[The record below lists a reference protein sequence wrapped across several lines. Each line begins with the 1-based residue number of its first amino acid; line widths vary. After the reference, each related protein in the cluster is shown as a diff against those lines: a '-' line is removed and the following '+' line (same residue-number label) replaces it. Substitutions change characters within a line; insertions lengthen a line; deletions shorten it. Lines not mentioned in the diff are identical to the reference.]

1 MGNKPPSSIYSIVEK
16 AYFRLQAGDVITH
29 CLEDGSTD
37 PLHQMI
43 QEMVLAGPQ
52 NLDALREILGEA
64 MKRKAQVYDDLNQVN
79 NQLSIIL
86 KGYGINLDNL
96 QGNQD
101 LQALSER
108 QLRDILDEQGIMDD
122 EARTSSMQVL
132 MDSQE
137 LIATLSQK
145 IQLLENIETYLQDWL
160 WGLTYQFIRHG
171 DEEGN
176 EENTKGDLQ

>member
-1 MGNKPPSSIYSIVEK
+1 MGNKQPSSIYSIVEK

-29 CLEDGSTD
+29 CLDDGTTD

-86 KGYGINLDNL
+86 KGYGINLDS
-96 QGNQD
+96 QKGNQV
-101 LQALSER
+101 LQTLSE
-108 QLRDILDEQGIMDD
+108 QELRDILDEQGIIDD

-137 LIATLSQK
+137 LIATLTQK

-160 WGLTYQFIRHG
+160 WGLTYQFIRRG
-171 DEEGN
+171 DDDSDEDV
-176 EENTKGDLQ
+176 TKGELQ

>member
-52 NLDALREILGEA
+52 NLEALREILGEA

-96 QGNQD
+96 QDKQD
-101 LQALSER
+101 LQTLNER
-108 QLRDILDEQGIMDD
+108 QLRDILDDQGIMDD

-171 DEEGN
+171 DNEYN

>member
-1 MGNKPPSSIYSIVEK
+1 MGNKPPSAIYSIVEK

-29 CLEDGSTD
+29 CLEDGTTD

-43 QEMVLAGPQ
+43 QEMVIAGPQ

-96 QGNQD
+96 QDNQD
-101 LQALSER
+101 LQTLSER

-137 LIATLSQK
+137 LISTLTQK

-160 WGLTYQFIRHG
+160 WGLTYQFIRQAD
-171 DEEGN
+171 DEGSQDN
-176 EENTKGDLQ
+176 NKGELQ

>member
-52 NLDALREILGEA
+52 NLDALREILAEA
-64 MKRKAQVYDDLNQVN
+64 VKRKAQVYDDLNQVN

-86 KGYGINLDNL
+86 KGYGINLDNQKGIQVL
-96 QGNQD
+96 QT
-101 LQALSER
+101 LSEH
-108 QLRDILDEQGIMDD
+108 QLRDILDEQGIVDD
-122 EARTSSMQVL
+122 EARTSSLQVL

-137 LIATLSQK
+137 LISTLTQK

-160 WGLTYQFIRHG
+160 WGLTYQFIRHAD
-171 DEEGN
+171 DEGSQDIN
-176 EENTKGDLQ
+176 KGELQ